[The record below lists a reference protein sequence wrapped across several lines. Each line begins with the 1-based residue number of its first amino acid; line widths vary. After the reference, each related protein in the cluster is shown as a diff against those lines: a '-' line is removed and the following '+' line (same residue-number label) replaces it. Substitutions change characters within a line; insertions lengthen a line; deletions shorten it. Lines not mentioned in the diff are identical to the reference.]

1 MGRSLVQRSRTECG
15 VFVCVIS
22 NPQKLGNLGPIRS
35 VPIKEK
41 IIFVVVFEVQLSS
54 LCVV

>member
-1 MGRSLVQRSRTECG
+1 MGRSLVQRRRIECG

-22 NPQKLGNLGPIRS
+22 NPQKLGNLGPISS
-35 VPIKEK
+35 VPIKRMT
-41 IIFVVVFEVQLSS
+41 FVFVFEVQLSF